1 MLALLNGILSTILG
15 VPGINALQSAMEL
28 AGGIPTND
36 PDTVRA
42 FGDAVTG
49 NILWL
54 VLNQITSTLALAF
67 CLVPWVRLFFFERDQ
82 VMAGGLAD
90 LVRRS
95 LRSFVHLI
103 AALGLGVLLM
113 GLIVS
118 VITALTAGLGVI
130 GLIVAIIA
138 IGFSIWAAAA
148 LAAVSHMAVFQE
160 AIDLPVG
167 LISMI
172 IRLKH
177 SIALFTASYIALFLI
192 VSLIGVIIATLFG
205 GPLPVG
211 VGIAISNSITGAA
224 SFLVS
229 AIFIA
234 GAVKTSLFVDT
245 DA

>member
-1 MLALLNGILSTILG
+1 
-15 VPGINALQSAMEL
+15 
-28 AGGIPTND
+28 
-36 PDTVRA
+36 
-42 FGDAVTG
+42 
-49 NILWL
+49 
-54 VLNQITSTLALAF
+54 
-67 CLVPWVRLFFFERDQ
+67 
-82 VMAGGLAD
+82 MAGGLAD